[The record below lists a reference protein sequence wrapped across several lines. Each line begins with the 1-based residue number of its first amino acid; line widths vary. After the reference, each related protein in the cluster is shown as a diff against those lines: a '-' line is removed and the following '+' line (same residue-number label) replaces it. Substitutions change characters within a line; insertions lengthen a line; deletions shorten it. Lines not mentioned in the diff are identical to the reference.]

1 MPTLPYSTLPL
12 TSTYLQVQTYYMR
25 REGPGFALDGAGF
38 GFVVAVEFVLL
49 FELPPLLML
58 VEFVVLPFPLLP
70 LPLPFVLHS
79 FEASSGE

>member
-1 MPTLPYSTLPL
+1 
-12 TSTYLQVQTYYMR
+12 MR

-79 FEASSGE
+79 FEASSGEWASAPPDVCASPKKNKRV